1 MTENNTT
8 SKPYIVKN
16 ADGVEYLL
24 PYYPATFRA
33 LLDDKDTIRDLLNS
47 ILELDSDHEIVD
59 LSYAFEKYIDV
70 FMPGDE
76 TMRLDVWVATRDNR
90 FMNIELQNREHP
102 FFLDRMQLYNAYL
115 TIRGKHDY
123 NRSEQFLAMSKE
135 EKKVHYYEVPETVS
149 IWLCRFP
156 ILEPRNIY
164 KDAWMLYSKH
174 DVMAGTALPLFSKN
188 KYIILD
194 LVKFLKLRKGVNS
207 REDFWLRLISR
218 GPLEVPESEDQLFMN
233 ALDRLRVSNANPEL
247 LKTMEQYMFD
257 EMHAYDAVIAENFLK
272 GEAEGEAKGE
282 IKGHADAISVMQAM
296 GLPPEQIAEAKA
308 RLDALKTK
316 EK

>member
-1 MTENNTT
+1 MTNENNTT
-8 SKPYIVKN
+8 TKPYIVKN

-47 ILELDSDHEIVD
+47 ILELDHDHEIVD

-76 TMRLDVWVATRDNR
+76 PMRLDVWVATRDNR

-123 NRSEQFLAMSKE
+123 NRSEQFLAMSEKE
-135 EKKVHYYEVPETVS
+135 KVAHYYEVPETVS

-156 ILEPRNIY
+156 ILEPREIY
-164 KDAWMLYSKH
+164 KDTWTLYSKH
-174 DVMAGTALPLFSKN
+174 DVKTGKALPLFPKN
-188 KYIILD
+188 KYIIVD
-194 LVKFLKLRKGVNS
+194 LVKFIKLRKGVNS

-218 GPLEVPESEDQLFMN
+218 GAAGGS
-233 ALDRLRVSNANPEL
+233 
-247 LKTMEQYMFD
+247 
-257 EMHAYDAVIAENFLK
+257 
-272 GEAEGEAKGE
+272 
-282 IKGHADAISVMQAM
+282 
-296 GLPPEQIAEAKA
+296 
-308 RLDALKTK
+308 
-316 EK
+316 

>member
-1 MTENNTT
+1 MANENNTT
-8 SKPYIVKN
+8 KPYIVKN

-47 ILELDSDHEIVD
+47 ILELDRDHEIVD

-76 TMRLDVWVATRDNR
+76 PMRLDVWVATRDNR

-123 NRSEQFLAMSKE
+123 NRSEQFLAMSEKE
-135 EKKVHYYEVPETVS
+135 KMAHYYEVPETVS

-156 ILEPRNIY
+156 ILEP
-164 KDAWMLYSKH
+164 
-174 DVMAGTALPLFSKN
+174 KN
-188 KYIILD
+188 KYIIVD

-218 GPLEVPESEDQLFMN
+218 GPLEVPESEDPLLKN
-233 ALDRLRVSNANPEL
+233 ALDRLRVSNADPEL
-247 LKTMEQYMFD
+247 LKKMEQFMFD

-272 GEAEGEAKGE
+272 GKTEGKSEGKTE
-282 IKGHADAISVMQAM
+282 GHADAISVMQAM
-296 GLPPEQIAEAKA
+296 GLPPEKIAEAKA
-308 RLDALKTK
+308 RLEALKSK
-316 EK
+316 

>member
-1 MTENNTT
+1 MANENNTT
-8 SKPYIVKN
+8 KPYIVKN

-33 LLDDKDTIRDLLNS
+33 LLDDKDTIRDLLNG
-47 ILELDSDHEIVD
+47 ILELDRDHEIVD

-76 TMRLDVWVATRDNR
+76 PMRLDVWVSTRDNR

-123 NRSEQFLAMSKE
+123 NRSEQFLAMSEKE
-135 EKKVHYYEVPETVS
+135 KMAHYYEVPETVS

-156 ILEPRNIY
+156 ILEP
-164 KDAWMLYSKH
+164 
-174 DVMAGTALPLFSKN
+174 KN
-188 KYIILD
+188 KYIIVD

-218 GPLEVPESEDQLFMN
+218 GPLEVPESEDPLLKN
-233 ALDRLRVSNANPEL
+233 ALDRLRVSNADPEL
-247 LKTMEQYMFD
+247 LKKMEQFMFD
-257 EMHAYDAVIAENFLK
+257 GMHAYDAVIAENFLK
-272 GEAEGEAKGE
+272 GKTEGKSEGKTEGY
-282 IKGHADAISVMQAM
+282 ADAISVMQAM
-296 GLPPEQIAEAKA
+296 GLPPEKIAEAKA
-308 RLDALKTK
+308 RLEALKSK
-316 EK
+316 

>member
-1 MTENNTT
+1 MVNDNNTT
-8 SKPYIVKN
+8 TKPYIVKN

-47 ILELDSDHEIVD
+47 ILELDHDHEIVD

-76 TMRLDVWVATRDNR
+76 PMRLDVWVATRDNR

-123 NRSEQFLAMSKE
+123 NRSEQFLAMSEKE
-135 EKKVHYYEVPETVS
+135 KVAHYYEVPETVS

-156 ILEPRNIY
+156 ILEP
-164 KDAWMLYSKH
+164 
-174 DVMAGTALPLFSKN
+174 KN
-188 KYIILD
+188 KYIIVD

-218 GPLEVPESEDQLFMN
+218 GPLEVPESEDPLLKN
-233 ALDRLRVSNANPEL
+233 ALDRLRVSNADPEL
-247 LKTMEQYMFD
+247 LKKMEQFMFD

-272 GEAEGEAKGE
+272 GKTEGKSEGKTE
-282 IKGHADAISVMQAM
+282 GHADAISVMQAM
-296 GLPPEQIAEAKA
+296 GLPPEKIAEAKA
-308 RLDALKTK
+308 RLEALKSK
-316 EK
+316 

>member
-1 MTENNTT
+1 MLMANENRTT
-8 SKPYIVKN
+8 TIKPYIVKN
-16 ADGVEYLL
+16 AEGVEYLL

-47 ILELDSDHEIVD
+47 ILELDHDREIVD

-76 TMRLDVWVATRDNR
+76 PMRLDVWVETRDNR
-90 FMNIELQNREHP
+90 FVNIELQNREHP

-115 TIRGKHDY
+115 AIRGKHDY
-123 NRSEQFLAMSKE
+123 NKSDVFLSMSDE

-149 IWLCRFP
+149 IWLCRFS
-156 ILEPRNIY
+156 ILKSRDIY
-164 KDAWMLYSKH
+164 KDSWVLYSQH
-174 DVMAGTALPLFSKN
+174 DVKAGSALPLFPKN
-188 KYIILD
+188 KYIVVD

-218 GPLEVPESEDQLFMN
+218 GPLAVPDSEDPLLKN
-233 ALDRLRVSNANPEL
+233 ALKRLQVSNANPEL

-272 GEAEGEAKGE
+272 GET
-282 IKGHADAISVMQAM
+282 KGHANAISVLQAM

-308 RLDALKTK
+308 RLEALSSKR
-316 EK
+316 